1 MATTTIPH
9 INKNE
14 DFVILK
20 YKERFIISH
29 LGYTTEYAIA
39 RPTPDGEMLSNKITK
54 EKALRIIEENGLV
67 KTFHNDDG
75 TVYDRPGR
83 DFKAKFENFKFKF
96 PEVKDPVLK
105 YNRTK

>member
-1 MATTTIPH
+1 MATITIPH
-9 INKNE
+9 IDKNE

-29 LGYTTEYAIA
+29 LGFTTAYAIA
-39 RPTPDGEMLSNKITK
+39 RPTQDGDMITSKIDK
-54 EKALRIIEENGLV
+54 DKALGIIENHGLV

-75 TVYDRPGR
+75 TVYDKPGR
-83 DFKAKFENFKFKF
+83 NFMAKFSGFKFKF